1 MAKSSISTFLAVVL
15 SAAYSAAFAADANP
29 VLGEFNW
36 NPVGA
41 HCPEIHVYR
50 ADGTKT
56 GSSGSEVLEK
66 TYTIEAIGGG
76 MYRLQETVVT
86 SNGGKDCTGSTTAPG
101 ATSTVYV
108 MPLNGGG
115 FFTCASPDTLSCYG
129 NATPRTAAGKQ

>member
-1 MAKSSISTFLAVVL
+1 MIRICLL
-15 SAAYSAAFAADANP
+15 SAITLCSPCLADSGSDNP

-50 ADGTKT
+50 PDGTKT

-101 ATSTVYV
+101 GTSTVYV